1 MSQDKPPI
9 GSVTWFDLT
18 VEKADDIRDFYSEV
32 VGWQPSAVPMG
43 DYEDYSMN
51 SPTTGDPMT
60 GVCYARGGN
69 AHLPPVW
76 MIYVNV
82 ENLDSS
88 LQKVTDLGG
97 KLISDI
103 RTMQGYGRY
112 CAIQDPAGAIL
123 TLFEPV

>member
-1 MSQDKPPI
+1 MS
-9 GSVTWFDLT
+9 
-18 VEKADDIRDFYSEV
+18 
-32 VGWQPSAVPMG
+32 

-82 ENLDSS
+82 EDLDASV
-88 LQKVTDLGG
+88 QKVTDLGG
-97 KLISDI
+97 KLIGDI
-103 RTMQGYGRY
+103 RTMQGHGRY